1 MHGLAQLN
9 PIHRRLKSNSHGFGE
24 RSRYT
29 IESLGFL
36 TPDVACAHVRRVG
49 LDGKGHPLDFSKA
62 ADAIVQE
69 MALYVLVRRE
79 GRWWIAAA
87 QNTPV
92 KPDAAV
98 T

>member
-1 MHGLAQLN
+1 M
-9 PIHRRLKSNSHGFGE
+9 
-24 RSRYT
+24 
-29 IESLGFL
+29 
-36 TPDVACAHVRRVG
+36 
-49 LDGKGHPLDFSKA
+49 DFSKA
-62 ADAIVQE
+62 PDAIVQE

-92 KPDAAV
+92 KPGAAV